1 MSTTTIDYLPRDIL
15 VNVVSFVMSNSLRD
29 HSNIKLSCKDFYKI
43 AEDRFVF
50 QITSLDRF
58 PMTRWRYREE
68 IYEFINRCKESG
80 NPEALYRQGFI
91 EFFSKN
97 LKESGMENLKKAMEN
112 GHVDA
117 SYVYGIILL
126 CESDDET
133 IKQKGLKILSNCFDS
148 KLRIKQCRERVR
160 RIICTME
167 INYRLVHKQVSGKNC
182 GSKEGTNVEENSN
195 RWLPG
200 QENNITCCKKCLWEY
215 ETEVSTAPSPNHH
228 HCRRFSYTSLRR
240 ATASFSQSNHL
251 GQANSAPFTKQSCR
265 RTAAAAVT
273 TTTSSRFKGEEI

>member
-1 MSTTTIDYLPRDIL
+1 MSTTTIDSLPRDIL

-43 AEDRFVF
+43 AEDKFVF
-50 QITSLDRF
+50 QITSLERF

-68 IYEFINRCKESG
+68 VYEFINRCKESG

-91 EFFSKN
+91 DFFSKK
-97 LKESGMENLKKAMEN
+97 LKVSGTENLKKATEN

-126 CESDDET
+126 CESDDGT
-133 IKQKGLKILSNCFDS
+133 IKQKGLKILSNCF
-148 KLRIKQCRERVR
+148 I
-160 RIICTME
+160 
-167 INYRLVHKQVSGKNC
+167 SGKNC

-200 QENNITCCKKCLWEY
+200 KENNITCCKKCLWEY
-215 ETEVSTAPSPNHH
+215 EA
-228 HCRRFSYTSLRR
+228 
-240 ATASFSQSNHL
+240 HL
-251 GQANSAPFTKQSCR
+251 FCNMLPILDF
-265 RTAAAAVT
+265 
-273 TTTSSRFKGEEI
+273 II